1 MHPYRRAI
9 TLSSFGLLLFTP
21 ALWGQ
26 TWSPEQREV
35 LAVVEESWE
44 ADLAEDVTWVD
55 RLTHPNLLSWGRDYP
70 IPRDRAQTKRWNQY
84 GDENSNALLHQLAPV
99 GIAMH
104 GDAAVVH
111 YYVSVASEDREGKR
125 ETVHTRCTD
134 VLVRE
139 GAAWKY
145 LAWHCSDEPSD
156 DEG

>member
-1 MHPYRRAI
+1 MHAYCRVIAL
-9 TLSSFGLLLFTP
+9 TSFCLLLFTLP
-21 ALWGQ
+21 LFGQ

-44 ADLAEDVTWVD
+44 ADLAEDATWVD

-70 IPRDRAQTKRWNQY
+70 MPRGRDQTKRWSMY
-84 GDENSNALLHQLAPV
+84 DDENSNALLHQLAPV

-125 ETVHTRCTD
+125 ETIHSRCTD
-134 VLVRE
+134 VLVRD
-139 GAAWKY
+139 GSAWKY
-145 LAWHCSDEPSD
+145 LAWNCSNESSD